1 MTRSPTCTP
10 STRACPS
17 YRSPK
22 SAATAKFREL
32 ADAVL
37 GKAVVPVTASTN
49 GTDPA
54 PKKERR
60 GLFGRR

>member
-1 MTRSPTCTP
+1 M
-10 STRACPS
+10 AG
-17 YRSPK
+17 SPK
-22 SAATAKFREL
+22 SAAAAKFREL

-37 GKAVVPVTASTN
+37 GKAPVAAAPSTN

>member
-1 MTRSPTCTP
+1 VPVVIG
-10 STRACPS
+10 
-17 YRSPK
+17 SPK
-22 SAATAKFREL
+22 SAAAAKLRDL

-37 GKAVVPVTASTN
+37 GKASTATAATSTN
-49 GTDPA
+49 GSEPA